1 MAKMTGINYKRVLIK
16 LARGWMKRQRA
27 KMAQDEGDII
37 AWATHEDGEH
47 YPIHAAT
54 GGGSQ
59 KLSPLQAFK
68 ENARQ
73 FNEALQEGRKRNAQI
88 VEYKRIDG
96 KTERR
101 YWNGARYED
110 RPSQMYQNTGGKY
123 KTEGTYKAEFK
134 MPV

>member
-1 MAKMTGINYKRVLIK
+1 MIDYKRALIVLVRAAKRRAIK
-16 LARGWMKRQRA
+16 DYNENHDPSTGQFSS
-27 KMAQDEGDII
+27 
-37 AWATHEDGEH
+37 
-47 YPIHAAT
+47 
-54 GGGSQ
+54 GGGSSANGKTSGGGA

-73 FNEALQEGRKRNAQI
+73 FNEALIEGKKRNAQV

-110 RPSQMYQNTGGKY
+110 RPSQMYQNTNGKY

-134 MPV
+134 MPN